1 VPGLELEFAQVS
13 DPGNVR
19 PNNED
24 YCGCALPASPAQAQ
38 SHGWIFVLAD
48 GVGGHERGEVAS
60 RTAVESILANFR
72 NSSGAESHVPLMRRL
87 VQAANQEVYQAGRSA
102 GPGGVAMATTI
113 VTCSLR
119 YDRAVVAHVGD
130 SRCYLVRNGAVT
142 ALTQDHS
149 VSAEQMR
156 LGIITAK
163 EASQSAHRNL
173 LSRSLGNDLF
183 VNVDISDHLLVPG
196 DIMLLCSDG
205 FYASIEP
212 ADMIRLLAPDS
223 DLSQATSELA
233 ALAKGRDGHD
243 NLTVQTI
250 RIRNTERIGIYRG
263 RPYRLR

>member
-1 VPGLELEFAQVS
+1 LEFAQVS
-13 DPGNVR
+13 DPGKVR

-24 YCGCALPASPAQAQ
+24 YCGYSLPASPAQAQ

-48 GVGGHERGEVAS
+48 GVGGHELGEVAS
-60 RTAVESILANFR
+60 KTAVESILVNFR
-72 NSSGAESHVPLMRRL
+72 NSSGAESHVTLMRRL
-87 VQAANQEVYQAGRSA
+87 VQAANQDVYQAGRSA
-102 GPGGVAMATTI
+102 GPGGVPMATT
-113 VTCSLR
+113 VVACSLR

-130 SRCYLVRNGAVT
+130 SRCYLVRNGAAT

-183 VNVDISDHLLVPG
+183 VSVDVSDHVLVPG
-196 DIMLLCSDG
+196 DVLVLCSDG

-212 ADMIRLLAPDS
+212 SDLTRLLAPDS
-223 DLSQATSELA
+223 DLSDATSKLA
-233 ALAKGRDGHD
+233 ALAKQRDGQD

-250 RIRNTERIGIYRG
+250 RIRGTERVGIYRG
-263 RPYRLR
+263 RPYRIR